1 MRLHFPSAFSIID
14 VWKNITHTACAGQPN
29 SAIGLAG
36 RYTITV
42 SFTVGAIGTSFGWKH
57 HTLVVL
63 SDICIPAFQFPYI
76 LKENRIRDRK
86 LAKCPLLFTEI
97 KP

>member
-1 MRLHFPSAFSIID
+1 MRLHFPSAFSIVH
-14 VWKNITHTACAGQPN
+14 VWKNITHTAFADQPN
-29 SAIGLAG
+29 SAIGLTGECTNTA
-36 RYTITV
+36 
-42 SFTVGAIGTSFGWKH
+42 SFAVGAVGRSFGWRH

-63 SDICIPAFQFPYI
+63 NDICIPAFQFPYI